1 MMRKD
6 ECFYLG
12 KIVSK
17 YSFKGEVLIK
27 LDTDEPEIYEGMES
41 VFVDLGKNLVPFFI
55 EKSQLHKSSLLRVQF
70 EDVKDEPTADSI
82 LGKSVFLPLSSLPKL
97 SGNQFY
103 YHEVIGFTLLDAN
116 HGDIGVIE
124 SINDSSSQVLFEAKK
139 DGKELLIPLSDDI
152 ITKVE
157 RTTKTIHVKTPDGLV
172 ALYLGES

>member
-1 MMRKD
+1 MRKD

-17 YSFKGEVLIK
+17 YSFKGEVLLK
-27 LDTDEPEIYEGMES
+27 LDTDEPEMYEGMES
-41 VFVDLGKNLVPFFI
+41 IFVDLGKNLVPFFI

-70 EDVKDEPTADSI
+70 EDVNDEATANSL
-82 LGKSVFLPLSSLPKL
+82 LGKATYLPLTHLPKL

-103 YHEVIGFTLLDAN
+103 YHEVIGFTLLDAK

-139 DGKELLIPLSDDI
+139 DGRELLIPVSDDI
-152 ITKVE
+152 ITKVD
-157 RTTKTIHVKTPDGLV
+157 RNTKTIFVQTPEGLV
-172 ALYLGES
+172 DLYLG